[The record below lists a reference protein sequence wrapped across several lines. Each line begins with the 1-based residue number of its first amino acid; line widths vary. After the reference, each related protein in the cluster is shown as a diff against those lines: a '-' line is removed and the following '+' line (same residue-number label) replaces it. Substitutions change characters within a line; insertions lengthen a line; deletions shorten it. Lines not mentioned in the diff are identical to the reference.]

1 MDLTLVIRNAFPL
14 DGDFV
19 KPIVREQS
27 LAEAVDFVRVVGQTL
42 VLTVL
47 SDGMRRLAEH
57 SGIPLSRMLFF
68 GDAIY
73 PGGNDDPVRS
83 SGIDAIAVRD
93 VAETKTALAAL
104 LACMGSR

>member
-1 MDLTLVIRNAFPL
+1 MP
-14 DGDFV
+14 
-19 KPIVREQS
+19 S
-27 LAEAVDFVRVVGQTL
+27 
-42 VLTVL
+42 
-47 SDGMRRLAEH
+47 
-57 SGIPLSRMLFF
+57 SRMLFF

-83 SGIDAIAVRD
+83 AGIDAIAVRD